1 MAWAPRRS
9 VHPIPTLSPL
19 WAARTMRSFTA
30 DARSSMS
37 PGRPRMQRVLL
48 RRFPVARRAISALHS
63 PRFSSASRATFTP
76 LTPCC
81 SARLR
86 SSSQRSKMVRVFARG
101 KFITNCSMPR
111 SPETEA
117 SSADRPTVLVISDQ
131 RDWHARQ
138 MEAAFAAVGAR
149 VERVDL
155 ADCGFD
161 TRSASGLSLPVLGSR
176 LPDAVHVRTL
186 SAGSFEAITKRLGV
200 LHALTKLGVVVWNDA
215 RAIERCV
222 DKSTTSFLLVRAGVP
237 TPPTWTME
245 SAEAARALVER
256 EAPSGPL
263 VLKPLFG
270 AQGKGLRLIRRPE
283 DLPGSEEIAGVY
295 YLQRFQSNGAQD
307 FTDYRLFVLRGR
319 VIAAMMRRAATWI
332 TNVKQGGQPVA
343 VAPDAKMERLAIAAA
358 EAVGAAIAGVDVLV
372 GADSAPTVLEV
383 NSMPAWSGLQKV
395 SKRNIAEAIAL
406 ALVETLVRRGSS
418 QGPAQ

>member
-1 MAWAPRRS
+1 LADG
-9 VHPIPTLSPL
+9 PT
-19 WAARTMRSFTA
+19 
-30 DARSSMS
+30 
-37 PGRPRMQRVLL
+37 
-48 RRFPVARRAISALHS
+48 I
-63 PRFSSASRATFTP
+63 
-76 LTPCC
+76 
-81 SARLR
+81 
-86 SSSQRSKMVRVFARG
+86 
-101 KFITNCSMPR
+101 
-111 SPETEA
+111 
-117 SSADRPTVLVISDQ
+117 LVVSDQ

-138 MEAAFAAVGAR
+138 MEAAFAAAGAR

-161 TRSASGLSLPVLGSR
+161 TCSPSGLSLPVLGSR

-222 DKSTTSFLLVRAGVP
+222 DKSMTSFLLARAGVP

-245 SAEAARALVER
+245 SAEAARALIER

-295 YLQRFQSNGAQD
+295 YLQQFQSNGAQD

-319 VIAAMMRRAATWI
+319 VIATMMRRATTWI
-332 TNVKQGGQPVA
+332 TNVKQGGQPLA

-372 GADSAPTVLEV
+372 GADGAPTVLEV
-383 NSMPAWSGLQKV
+383 NSMPAWTGVQKV

-406 ALVETLVRRGSS
+406 SLMETLDRRL
-418 QGPAQ
+418 AQRSAP

>member
-1 MAWAPRRS
+1 LADG
-9 VHPIPTLSPL
+9 PT
-19 WAARTMRSFTA
+19 
-30 DARSSMS
+30 
-37 PGRPRMQRVLL
+37 
-48 RRFPVARRAISALHS
+48 I
-63 PRFSSASRATFTP
+63 
-76 LTPCC
+76 
-81 SARLR
+81 
-86 SSSQRSKMVRVFARG
+86 
-101 KFITNCSMPR
+101 
-111 SPETEA
+111 
-117 SSADRPTVLVISDQ
+117 LVVSDQ

-138 MEAAFAAVGAR
+138 MEAAFAAAGAR

-161 TRSASGLSLPVLGSR
+161 TCSPSGLSLPVLGSR

-222 DKSTTSFLLVRAGVP
+222 DKSMTSFLLARAGVP

-256 EAPSGPL
+256 EASSVPL

-283 DLPGSEEIAGVY
+283 DLPASEEIAGVY
-295 YLQRFQSNGAQD
+295 YLQQFQSNGARD

-319 VIAAMMRRAATWI
+319 VIAAMMRRASTWI
-332 TNVKQGGQPVA
+332 TNVKQGGQPLA
-343 VAPDAKMERLAIAAA
+343 VAPDLKMERLAIAAA

-372 GADSAPTVLEV
+372 GADGAPTVLEV
-383 NSMPAWSGLQKV
+383 NSMPAWSGVQKV
-395 SKRNIAEAIAL
+395 SKRNIAEAIAV
-406 ALVETLVRRGSS
+406 ALTETLDRR
-418 QGPAQ
+418 PAQRGAP